1 MRFGRHPVVW
11 LLAALGVALVVVG
24 RVLDAHG
31 DSVAGAVLFF
41 CGLACVPLMV
51 VANWKTRP

>member
-1 MRFGRHPVVW
+1 MVW

-24 RVLDAHG
+24 RVLDAHS

-41 CGLACVPLMV
+41 CGLACVPLVV